1 MMWEG
6 LQPSIPPASVGLF
19 LHRKCVKGTFTAT
32 EEGADVWN
40 QLQRGKDI
48 WNESCEYSGETSIW
62 RVGQKEIAIWNTFH
76 RSVPEGLL
84 IGIVVGGSIADANA
98 FSQASG
104 HPFGILLMAGN
115 PLGSE
120 GWSIDSPYQWI
131 SYNTKMNFISYDF
144 PGIFL

>member
-1 MMWEG
+1 
-6 LQPSIPPASVGLF
+6 
-19 LHRKCVKGTFTAT
+19 VKGTFTAT
-32 EEGADVWN
+32 EEGANVWN